1 MDHETLLTILKR
13 KIADEKVIWLTKQIL
28 DNFEYEM
35 PSKGMPLGNYTS
47 QFFANVYLN
56 ELDYFV
62 KHRLK
67 AKYYIRYVDDFVILH
82 RRKKLLV
89 VYKEMIDE
97 FLKTELKLTLHP
109 DKSQIVPLRDGLTF
123 VGYRIFYY
131 NKRLRKRNIRKF
143 MKSFEERF
151 KLYEEGVL
159 PYKLFIEQLQGWF
172 GYAQWANTHKFRKE
186 ILERIDFVKWQKEN
200 I

>member
-1 MDHETLLTILKR
+1 M
-13 KIADEKVIWLTKQIL
+13 
-28 DNFEYEM
+28 
-35 PSKGMPLGNYTS
+35 
-47 QFFANVYLN
+47 
-56 ELDYFV
+56 DYFV

-67 AKYYIRYVDDFVILH
+67 ARYYIRYVDDFIILH
-82 RRKKLLV
+82 KRKKLLAIW
-89 VYKEMIDE
+89 KEMINE

-109 DKSQIVPLRDGLTF
+109 DKSQIIPLRDGLLF

-143 MKSFEERF
+143 MKSFEERL
-151 KLYEEGVL
+151 KLYEQGTL

-172 GYAQWANTHKFRKE
+172 GYAEWANTHAFRKNL
-186 ILERIDFVKWQKEN
+186 LERIEFIKWQKEN